1 MTVGE
6 LIDELSKFDKDLKVG
21 GEDKN
26 FGSYLY
32 IQEIKLI
39 NKTKESFVSLDI
51 EYSQDID

>member
-6 LIDELSKFDKDLKVG
+6 LIEELSKFDKDLKVG

-32 IQEIKLI
+32 VQEIKLI
-39 NKTKESFVSLDI
+39 NKTKESFVSIDI
-51 EYSQDID
+51 EDSQDID

>member
-6 LIDELSKFDKDLKVG
+6 LIEELSKFDKDLKVG

-32 IQEIKLI
+32 IEEIKLI
-39 NKTKESFVSLDI
+39 ENRNDSFVAIKITD
-51 EYSQDID
+51 SQDID